1 MAKSTFW
8 SRLKKTFLK
17 SRHHSTQGFTL
28 LELLVV
34 TAIAGGIVAG
44 LTYIVVQMM
53 TADQR
58 EASRSETQREMQ
70 LALDYISAELR
81 EAIYVYPGEYLECTQ
96 SPSKAACESI
106 TQFLPASVSQNS
118 VPVLAFW
125 KQQPFP
131 RAVKDQC
138 AAAEQDDIACL
149 AGQSYALVV
158 YSLRK
163 NDVGGIWKGKA
174 RITRYMLSQ
183 FDASGNRTTG
193 YVDPGRS
200 RNFTTWPYGN
210 NPDNDGR
217 FENLQAARPDGNADT
232 LVDYVGLNYLDAGVN
247 TDLGQT
253 GFCPDLPTEAGAVDA
268 KEYSITPSDKM
279 LTGDFAGVR
288 SFYACVAAPTT
299 SVRIGGAA
307 VVVPDASQYRDVIV
321 YLRGS
326 ATGRPGILPDRGGLV
341 LRNRDQ
347 DILPTLQTR
356 VLSRSVLGRR
366 PTE

>member
-1 MAKSTFW
+1 MAKHAFW
-8 SRLKKTFLK
+8 SRLKKSFLK
-17 SRHHSTQGFTL
+17 SRRHSTQGFTL

-81 EAIYVYPGEYLECTQ
+81 EAVYVYPGEYLECTKSQ
-96 SPSKAACESI
+96 AKPACESL
-106 TQFLPASVSQNS
+106 TQFLPDSVAKDS

-131 RAVKDQC
+131 QAIKNACVGGSEP
-138 AAAEQDDIACL
+138 AGTACL

-158 YSLRK
+158 YSLTK
-163 NDVGGIWKGKA
+163 NNNDGIWKGKA
-174 RITRYMLSQ
+174 RITRYVLSQ
-183 FDASGNRTTG
+183 FNSSGTANPG
-193 YVDPGRS
+193 YVDPGLS
-200 RNFTTWPYGN
+200 RNFTSWPYGN
-210 NPDNDGR
+210 DSNGT
-217 FENLQAARPDGNADT
+217 FKNLQTGKPNNTADV
-232 LVDYVGLNYLDAGVN
+232 LVDYVGFNYQDAGVSN
-247 TDLGQT
+247 DLGQT
-253 GFCPDLPTEAGAVDA
+253 GFCPDLPTETGAQDV
-268 KEYSITPSDKM
+268 KEYSISPSNNM
-279 LTGDFAGVR
+279 LKGDFAGVR

-299 SVRIGGAA
+299 SVKVGGASVA
-307 VVVPDASQYRDVIV
+307 VPDATQYRDIIV

-326 ATGRPGILPDRGGLV
+326 ATGRPGILTDRGGLI